1 MTLRSEESKSNQSW
15 SVIRALIC
23 VLLLAL
29 AIPLATRAQNYN
41 GSITG
46 TVSDP
51 SGASI
56 GGATVTAINKG
67 TNETYTARTSDSG
80 TFAFEQLPLGTYEV
94 HVTQG
99 NFKEFVENDVQVH
112 VSTATVVNATLQVGA
127 QSEKIVVEASPVQV
141 DTTSAVVG
149 EVVEGTQVRELPLN
163 GENFM
168 NLVTLSPGVST
179 ANTFDHLDKGLA
191 GGADFAVNG
200 NPYNMN
206 LFLVDGVNNND
217 VGSGR
222 TILVYPSVDTIA
234 EFKMLRN
241 DYGPEYGQAA
251 GGIISLTTK
260 SGTNQYHGGVFYMG
274 RNNALAAND
283 FFSNKDGLGKAEL
296 RRNDFG
302 YNVSGPIIKN
312 KLFIW
317 WNQEWNRQI
326 QGVAEA
332 ACVPTTLE
340 AAGDFS
346 QDAQTYGS
354 TPGTTATCGATIPTI
369 PSQFQ
374 ATTCHVAGF
383 CQFAIASPD
392 PVGTLYTHYYPTPNL
407 TPTGGSLNNWAQS
420 QRNGQNWSEW
430 NVRGDYDVTSRNR
443 VTVRWTQDSWVNPFP
458 NAGNF
463 WGDTYFPTLGANW
476 SQPSKSVMARL
487 SSTIS
492 NSLVNDVEFGYGH
505 NAIITTFAG
514 TDPTLASQID
524 AMVPTAWP
532 ASLKLG
538 MAIPQIGWGGL
549 GPYGSGQNIWDIA
562 PYGNHEDL
570 YTVQDNLTKVMGN
583 HIIKGGFFYST
594 NTKIENGEGPAD
606 RPFFD
611 PNSYSALYSTNNL
624 LANILIPG
632 QKFQADTS
640 EKTANPFAMV
650 RWHDIEFYVGDSWK
664 LKKNL
669 TVDYGI
675 RWSFYREPYSSDN
688 NWANFSLADWSATE
702 ATANPSDA
710 CNGTVIVPGTS
721 PCTKEAAFLTSLGIS
736 LPLSAGTPGAN
747 SALVNNNNH
756 DIAPRIGVAWDVRGD
771 GKTAVRAGIGQFFQ
785 REEVGLDEGL
795 AFTAPF
801 VINAQTPRTFEV
813 APPLSSPSVS
823 PSAAKNPRGITP
835 NSWQWNVSVEREL
848 FKNTVL
854 NVGYVGNTG
863 IHLTSMDDLNQI
875 PQSSWLNGA
884 FVASTTQNLLRPAFN
899 FGEIGEFARG
909 GHATYHSLQVL
920 FKSQLTNHSQFQAAY
935 TYSHSVGN
943 VDLDNSSGG
952 VNQEAWLNN
961 ADPALNKGNTNINR
975 PNIFV
980 ANEVLF
986 LPKFGDKSN
995 AIRQSVGGWEF
1006 NSIVTAE
1013 DGNSLT
1019 VYTSGAGGS
1028 NITIGTAPNQT
1039 TLTSSLNSLLGTG
1052 LTNPQRP
1059 IRVSGVPC
1067 RASGAAPY
1075 QILNPAAFTLTGYT
1089 IGTIPSDMEGR
1100 GDCFGPDLVNFD
1112 MQLAK
1117 NWTIKEKFRI
1127 KLQFD
1132 FFNIFNHPNFSGNG
1146 LANNY
1151 SGSGLFCGGA
1161 TATSGLPC
1169 SPTNNVVT
1177 GQAAGELANF
1187 GQATAVLPPRQIQ
1200 YGLHLSF

>member
-1 MTLRSEESKSNQSW
+1 MTIRTKELFSNLGGA
-15 SVIRALIC
+15 VIRALLC
-23 VLLLAL
+23 ALLLAL
-29 AIPLATRAQNYN
+29 VIPVASRAQNYN

-46 TVSDP
+46 IVSDP
-51 SGASI
+51 SGASVA
-56 GGATVTAINKG
+56 GAIVTVTNKG
-67 TNETYTARTSDSG
+67 TGETYTQKTTDIGAFS
-80 TFAFEQLPLGTYEV
+80 FEQLPVGTYDL
-94 HVTQG
+94 HVTQA
-99 NFKEFVENDVQVH
+99 NFKEFVVTDVEVH
-112 VSTATVVNATLQVGA
+112 VSTPTVVNATLLVGA
-127 QSEKIVVEASPVQV
+127 QTEKVVVEASPVQV

-191 GGADFAVNG
+191 GGADFSVNG
-200 NPYNMN
+200 NPYNNN

-217 VGSGR
+217 VGSNR

-241 DYGPEYGQAA
+241 SYGPEYGQAA
-251 GGIISLTTK
+251 GAIISLTTK
-260 SGTNQYHGGVFYMG
+260 SGTNQWHGGLFYMG
-274 RNNALAAND
+274 RNDALAAND

-296 RRNDFG
+296 RRNDYG
-302 YNVSGPIIKN
+302 YNASGPLIKN

-332 ACVPTTLE
+332 ACVPSMAERTGDFTTL
-340 AAGDFS
+340 S
-346 QDAQTYGS
+346 
-354 TPGTTATCGATIPTI
+354 CGAPAPVIPPAYQGAS
-369 PSQFQ
+369 PSI
-374 ATTCHVAGF
+374 
-383 CQFAIASPD
+383 IANPD
-392 PVGTLYTHYYPTPNL
+392 PVGLLYGNYYPLPNI
-407 TPTGGSLNNWAQS
+407 PGATGSENNWAQS

-443 VTVRWTQDSWVNPFP
+443 ITVRWTNDSWTNPAP

-463 WGDTYFPTLGANW
+463 WGDSIFPALGANW

-505 NAIITTFAG
+505 NAIITTFGGSDAG
-514 TDPTLASQID
+514 LSAQID

-532 ASLKLG
+532 ASLKLPNG
-538 MAIPQIGWGGL
+538 LPSIGAGGWGGL
-549 GPYGSGQNIWDIA
+549 QYYGSYQSIWDIA

-583 HIIKGGFFYST
+583 HVIKAGVFIST
-594 NTKIENGEGPAD
+594 NTKIENGAGDAD
-606 RPFFD
+606 RPDFD
-611 PNSYSALYSTNNL
+611 PNSYAVSVSTGNL

-632 QKFQADTS
+632 QIFGSDSDEAS
-640 EKTANPFAMV
+640 SNPYAMV
-650 RWHDIEFYVGDSWK
+650 RWHDFEWYVGDSWK

-669 TVDYGI
+669 TVDYGF
-675 RWSFYREPYSSDN
+675 RWSFYREPFSLDN

-702 ATANPSDA
+702 AAANPSDA
-710 CNGTVIVPGTS
+710 CNGVVVVPGTS
-721 PCTKEAAFLTSLGIS
+721 PCTKEAAFLSSLGIP

-747 SALVNNNNH
+747 RALVNNNNH
-756 DIAPRIGVAWDVRGD
+756 SIAPRFGIAWDVRGD
-771 GKTAVRAGIGQFFQ
+771 GKTAVRAGAGQFFT

-801 VINAQTPRTFEV
+801 VIHADDARTFET
-813 APPLSSPSVS
+813 PTPLVSPSVS
-823 PSAAKNPRGITP
+823 PSAAKNPRGIVP

-854 NVGYVGNTG
+854 NVGYVGNSG
-863 IHLTSMDDLNQI
+863 IHLTSMADLNQI
-875 PQSSWLNGA
+875 PQANWLAGA
-884 FVASTTQNLLRPAFN
+884 FISGPPQNALRPASN
-899 FGEIGEFARG
+899 FGEIGEFSRG

-920 FKSQLTNHSQFQAAY
+920 FRSQLTNHSQFQASY
-935 TYSHSVGN
+935 TYSHSIGN

-952 VNQEAWLNN
+952 INQEAWLDNSN
-961 ADPALNKGNTNINR
+961 PGLNKGNTNINR

-995 AIRQSVGGWEF
+995 AIRQSVGGWEL

-1019 VYTSGAGGS
+1019 VYTSGATGAG
-1028 NITIGTAPNQT
+1028 IGTT
-1039 TLTSSLNSLLGTG
+1039 SSSLNSLIGTG
-1052 LTNPQRP
+1052 WTDPQRP
-1059 IRVSGVPC
+1059 IRVSGVSC
-1067 RASGAAPY
+1067 NSGPGVGAY
-1075 QILNPAAFTLTGYT
+1075 QVLNPAAFTLTGYT
-1089 IGTIPSDMEGR
+1089 IGSIPTNMEGR
-1100 GDCFGPDLVNFD
+1100 GDCSGPDLVNFD
-1112 MQLAK
+1112 VQLAK
-1117 NWTIKEKFRI
+1117 NWILRERFRI

-1132 FFNIFNHPNFSGNG
+1132 FFNMFNHPNFSGNN
-1146 LANNY
+1146 LNTTY
-1151 SGSGLFCGGA
+1151 SGSGLICGGV
-1161 TATSGLPC
+1161 TVC

-1177 GQAAGELANF
+1177 GQESGVLGNF
-1187 GQATAVLPPRQIQ
+1187 GQAIAVLPPRQIQ
-1200 YGLHLSF
+1200 YGLHFSF

>member
-1 MTLRSEESKSNQSW
+1 MTVRTEEINSNHAW
-15 SVIRALIC
+15 TMIRALFC
-23 VLLLAL
+23 VLLFAL
-29 AIPLATRAQNYN
+29 IAPLATRAQNYN

-46 TVSDP
+46 IVSDP

-56 GGATVTAINKG
+56 AGATVTAINKG
-67 TNETYTARTSDSG
+67 TNETYTASTSSLG
-80 TFAFEQLPLGTYEV
+80 AFAFEQLPLGNYEV

-99 NFKEFVENDVQVH
+99 SFKEFVEQDVAVH
-112 VSTATVVNATLQVGA
+112 VSTATVVNVTLQVGA
-127 QSEKIVVEASPVQV
+127 QTEKIVVEASPVEV

-179 ANTFDHLDKGLA
+179 ANSFDHLDKGLA

-200 NPYNMN
+200 NPYNNN

-260 SGTNQYHGGVFYMG
+260 SGQNQFHGGVFYSG
-274 RNNALAAND
+274 RNDALAAND
-283 FFSNKDGLGKAEL
+283 FFSNKDGLSKAEL

-302 YNVSGPIIKN
+302 YNASGPIIKN

-332 ACVPTTLE
+332 ACVPTVAE
-340 AAGDFS
+340 AGGDFS
-346 QDAQTYGS
+346 ADVAGS
-354 TPGTTATCGATIPTI
+354 ANCLATVPTI
-369 PSQFQ
+369 PVQFQ
-374 ATTCHVAGF
+374 AAGNPLK
-383 CQFAIASPD
+383 IANPD
-392 PVGTLYTHYYPTPNL
+392 PVGLLYTQYYPQPNISG
-407 TPTGGSLNNWAQS
+407 TTGDENNWAQS
-420 QRNGQNWSEW
+420 QRNKQNWSEW
-430 NVRGDYDVTSRNR
+430 NVRGDYDVTKRNR
-443 VTVRWTQDSWVNPFP
+443 ITVRWTQDSWVNPAP

-463 WGDTYFPTLGANW
+463 WGDSYFPTLGADW

-487 SSTIS
+487 SSTIT

-505 NAIITTFAG
+505 NAIITSDAG
-514 TDPTLASQID
+514 TNPTLPAQIN

-532 ASLKLG
+532 SSLKLG
-538 MAIPQIGWGGL
+538 NGLPQIGWGGL
-549 GPYGSGQNIWDIA
+549 GPYGNGQNIWDIA

-594 NTKIENGEGPAD
+594 NAKIENGSGDAD

-632 QKFQADTS
+632 QSFNSDTS
-640 EKTANPFAMV
+640 EKTANPFALV
-650 RWHDIEFYVGDSWK
+650 HWHDVEFYVGDSWK

-675 RWSFYREPYSSDN
+675 RWSFYREPYSGDN
-688 NWANFSLADWSATE
+688 SWANFSLADWSATE
-702 ATANPSDA
+702 AAANPSDA
-710 CNGTVIVPGTS
+710 CNGVVIVPGTS
-721 PCTKEAAFLTSLGIS
+721 PCTKEAAFLSSLGIP
-736 LPLSAGTPGAN
+736 LPLSAGTPGSN
-747 SALVNNNNH
+747 RALVNNNNH
-756 DIAPRIGVAWDVRGD
+756 DIAPRLGIAWDVRGD
-771 GKTAVRAGIGQFFQ
+771 GKTAVRAGLGQFFQ
-785 REEVGLDEGL
+785 REPVGLDEGL

-801 VINAQTPRTFEV
+801 VIDAQTPRTFEV
-813 APPLSSPSVS
+813 APALSSPSVS
-823 PSAAKNPRGITP
+823 PSAAKNPRGITS
-835 NSWQWNVSVEREL
+835 NSWQWNLSVERQL
-848 FKNTVL
+848 WRNAVL
-854 NVGYVGNTG
+854 NVGYVGNSG
-863 IHLTSMDDLNQI
+863 IHLTSMSDLNQV
-875 PQSSWLNGA
+875 PEANWLAGA
-884 FVASTTQNLLRPAFN
+884 FLSGASQNVLRPADN

-909 GHATYHSLQVL
+909 GHATYHSLQML
-920 FKSQLTNHSQFQAAY
+920 FKAQTGNHSQFQAAY
-935 TYSHSVGN
+935 TYSKSVGN

-961 ADPALNKGNTNINR
+961 ANPGLNKGNTNINR

-980 ANEVLF
+980 ANEVFF
-986 LPKFGDKSN
+986 LPKLGDKNN
-995 AIRQSVGGWEF
+995 AIRQSVGGWEL

-1019 VYTSGAGGS
+1019 VYTSGASGLGV
-1028 NITIGTAPNQT
+1028 GT
-1039 TLTSSLNSLLGTG
+1039 TSSALNSLIGSGFTD
-1052 LTNPQRP
+1052 PQRP
-1059 IRVSGVPC
+1059 IRVSGVSC
-1067 RASGAAPY
+1067 NSGSGVGKY
-1075 QILNPAAFTLTGYT
+1075 QVLNPAAFTLTGYT
-1089 IGTIPSDMEGR
+1089 IGTLPSDLEGR

-1117 NWTIKEKFRI
+1117 NWTLREKFRI

-1132 FFNIFNHPNFSGNG
+1132 FFNIFNHANFSGNG

-1151 SGSGLFCGGA
+1151 SGNNLICGGGA
-1161 TATSGLPC
+1161 TVC

-1177 GQAAGELANF
+1177 GQEPGQLGNF
-1187 GQATAVLPPRQIQ
+1187 GQANSVLAPRQIQ
-1200 YGLHLSF
+1200 YGLHFSF